1 MKGYRLVIAFTLIFV
16 LLFSI
21 MRNAL
26 MLSLYLVDTEDFVEL
41 FCENKEMPELECN
54 GKCELSKMANQDD
67 QKPERTSLIDNLQ
80 NEWVYYATAFESS
93 IFNLKKEINPA
104 FEYQNHYLYL
114 YSQPITHP
122 PILI

>member
-21 MRNAL
+21 VRNSL

-80 NEWVYYATAFESS
+80 NEWVYYVTPIKWS
-93 IFNLKKEINPA
+93 IFSLKSQINNG
-104 FEYQNHYLYL
+104 FNYQNHYLYL